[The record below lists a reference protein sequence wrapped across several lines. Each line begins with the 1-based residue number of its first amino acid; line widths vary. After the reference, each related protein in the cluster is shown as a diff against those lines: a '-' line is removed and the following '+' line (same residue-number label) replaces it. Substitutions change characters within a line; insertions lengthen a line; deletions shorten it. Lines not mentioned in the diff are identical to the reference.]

1 MAVGGARPAVR
12 LENRSGAGS
21 NIATETV
28 VRAPADGYTLL
39 LASTPNRVNT
49 TLYERLNFDFI
60 RDLAP
65 VAGIMVVPN
74 VMVVHPSFPAKTL
87 PEFISYVE
95 ANPGKV
101 NMASAGKGS
110 ASHEANGSMVLAYR
124 LPPPAHRRMLSLPS
138 TGELIWEGSKSWASI
153 TKGAARS
160 SKARHWGQ
168 VRSPASV

>member
-1 MAVGGARPAVR
+1 
-12 LENRSGAGS
+12 
-21 NIATETV
+21 
-28 VRAPADGYTLL
+28 
-39 LASTPNRVNT
+39 
-49 TLYERLNFDFI
+49 
-60 RDLAP
+60 
-65 VAGIMVVPN
+65 
-74 VMVVHPSFPAKTL
+74 MVVHPSFPAKTL
-87 PEFISYVE
+87 PEFISYVK

-101 NMASAGKGS
+101 NMASVGKGS

-153 TKGAARS
+153 TKVAARS